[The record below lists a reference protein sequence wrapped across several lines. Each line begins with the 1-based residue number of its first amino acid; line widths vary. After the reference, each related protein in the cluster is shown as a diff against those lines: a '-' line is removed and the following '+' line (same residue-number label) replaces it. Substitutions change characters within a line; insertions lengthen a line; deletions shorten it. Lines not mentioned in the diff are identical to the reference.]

1 MDETLKSS
9 EQSNGSTHNITEQF
23 MLSVMSQDS
32 EFDDGLEVPDSLD
45 FTIDENG
52 LKVQSPVEESA
63 QSEDESTPHEEQK
76 MKPFS
81 SIHTPPSKFPKQHKN
96 IFIPGQEIYAK
107 VVDIER
113 SVTTHPLNPNL
124 YTIEFTHGAFTWSVK
139 KRYKHIQY
147 LHNQLKIYRASLNIP
162 FPTKK
167 HREMRSSFKNM
178 PHKEADTNKRKRGAL
193 PRFPNRPEVLI
204 PHEYLGQRMTAIGN
218 YLDAL
223 LKIDIYKKHPETVHF
238 LEISNLSF
246 VNELGDHG
254 KEALVLK
261 RTGSVAKT
269 GCNIFGLLQ
278 SYCCIR
284 CNYFCFGLCAKWH
297 KRHLVAKDTF
307 LAYISPNSGKIK
319 SVVLMDNMFEVS
331 SGLYS
336 TGIRN
341 GLQIINSSR
350 QIVIK
355 CWTRRKAK
363 EWLEHIQKI
372 CQNEGRAFIQANPH
386 KSFVPY
392 RCPITASWFIDGSD
406 YMSAI
411 ADAME
416 NATEEIFIADW
427 WLSPEIYLK
436 RPAQGDDYWR
446 LDKILERKAAAGVKV
461 FIMIYKEVELALG
474 INSFYSKQRLVEK
487 NPENIKVFRHPDH
500 ARVGV
505 FLWAHHEKIVVV
517 DQSFAFLGG
526 IDLCYGRWDCNE
538 HWLTDI
544 GASQMSSIYIPSRG
558 KIITTSSKPVNKY
571 DSSQNHVLLPLAIAT
586 NTVAMATTKCLPIL
600 PMVTKKHSKRKAQNK
615 PVDEQDPLVDLEN
628 VKCDTPTSQRKKLF
642 DVAKTTVD
650 RVRQNV
656 RMKRR
661 ELINMVYNPQE
672 QSSDEEDEERNEEEE
687 KEKQKDYDTIDSAK
701 SPLERTESRGEYE
714 MGGGAKLWIGK
725 DYTNFIV
732 KDFNNLES
740 PYQDLVDRS
749 TTPRMPWHDMGV
761 MVQGACARDVS
772 RHFIQRWNAIKLEK
786 AKQTS
791 FYPFLLPKSY
801 KNCQNVQPP
810 VNFGNTYSNLDC
822 QVLRSVSSWSAGF
835 LEADTVE
842 QSIHEAYIHAI
853 ANAERYIYIENQFF
867 ITLSS
872 MDNGSVKN
880 RIGETLMKR
889 ILRAHREGTVFRVFV
904 VMPLLPGFEGEVG
917 GPSGSALRAITHW
930 NYASISRGRDAIL
943 NQLIDAGIENPH
955 EYITFHGLRTHSVL
969 NGTLVT
975 ELIYVH
981 SKLMIVDDK
990 TVICGSANINDRSM
1004 IATRD
1009 SEIAVIIHDTEFD
1022 DGRMNDIPYPC
1033 GKFAGSLRKQLFR
1046 EHLGLIWTGEN
1057 IRLKDILKKSFYHDV
1072 WRARSSRN
1080 TQIFE
1085 DVFNCIPTN
1094 KVVNFQ
1100 MLKEYQNEKPL
1111 SVRDPIAAQQEVQHI
1126 KGHLV
1131 DLPLDFLCNE
1141 TLKPAANTVEGMMP
1155 TSLWV

>member
-23 MLSVMSQDS
+23 MLSIMSQDS

-52 LKVQSPVEESA
+52 IKVQSAVEESA

-81 SIHTPPSKFPKQHKN
+81 SIHNPPAKFPKQHKN

-178 PHKEADTNKRKRGAL
+178 PHKETDTNKRKRGAL

-223 LKIDIYKKHPETVHF
+223 LKIEIYKKHPETVHF

-246 VNELGDHG
+246 VNELGDTG

-446 LDKILERKAAAGVKV
+446 LDKILERKA
-461 FIMIYKEVELALG
+461 
-474 INSFYSKQRLVEK
+474 
-487 NPENIKVFRHPDH
+487 
-500 ARVGV
+500 
-505 FLWAHHEKIVVV
+505 
-517 DQSFAFLGG
+517 
-526 IDLCYGRWDCNE
+526 
-538 HWLTDI
+538 
-544 GASQMSSIYIPSRG
+544 
-558 KIITTSSKPVNKY
+558 
-571 DSSQNHVLLPLAIAT
+571 
-586 NTVAMATTKCLPIL
+586 
-600 PMVTKKHSKRKAQNK
+600 
-615 PVDEQDPLVDLEN
+615 
-628 VKCDTPTSQRKKLF
+628 
-642 DVAKTTVD
+642 
-650 RVRQNV
+650 
-656 RMKRR
+656 
-661 ELINMVYNPQE
+661 
-672 QSSDEEDEERNEEEE
+672 
-687 KEKQKDYDTIDSAK
+687 
-701 SPLERTESRGEYE
+701 
-714 MGGGAKLWIGK
+714 
-725 DYTNFIV
+725 
-732 KDFNNLES
+732 
-740 PYQDLVDRS
+740 
-749 TTPRMPWHDMGV
+749 
-761 MVQGACARDVS
+761 
-772 RHFIQRWNAIKLEK
+772 LEK

-810 VNFGNTYSNLDC
+810 VNFGNTYSDLNC

-835 LEADTVE
+835 LEPDTVE

-872 MDNGSVKN
+872 MDNGTVKN

-943 NQLIDAGIENPH
+943 NQLIDAGIEYPY

-1009 SEIAVIIHDTEFD
+1009 SEIAVIIHDTEFE

-1094 KVVNFQ
+1094 KVVNFH

-1141 TLKPAANTVEGMMP
+1141 TLKPAANTVEGIMP